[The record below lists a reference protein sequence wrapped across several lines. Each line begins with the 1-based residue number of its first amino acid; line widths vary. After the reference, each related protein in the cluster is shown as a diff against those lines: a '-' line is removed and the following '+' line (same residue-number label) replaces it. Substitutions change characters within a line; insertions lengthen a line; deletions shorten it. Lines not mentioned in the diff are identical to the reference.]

1 MNLRLQVD
9 LSDMRLFVNV
19 ADSSSMTRGAER
31 SHLSVPAA
39 STRIKNL
46 EEGLGVKLLYR
57 GPQGVSL
64 TPPGQAFAHHARLI
78 LQQLENLNGDLQ
90 DYASGLIGH
99 LRVFTGTT
107 AVTEFLPAVL
117 AAYLPRHPDV
127 TIDLR
132 ERSSADTVRALID
145 GQADIGIISGDVS
158 TDGLQAISYG
168 SDRLVL
174 AVSPRHPLAG
184 EGSVSFVQTLQH
196 QQVGLAETSAIHQ
209 FLRQQ
214 AEGLNRRLP
223 IRVQVGNFEAA
234 CRLVEA
240 NAGICILPEP
250 AACRYARMMS
260 LCVLPLE
267 DDWSE
272 RPMHVCVR
280 SVEQLPSFARD
291 LLRLLQSDAELQRCP
306 RRRVKSKGAA
316 GAALRRVG
324 LAEPSCGPACGPEQ
338 AVA

>member
-1 MNLRLQVD
+1 MQVD

-19 ADSSSMTRGAER
+19 ADSSNLTRGAER

-64 TPPGQAFAHHARLI
+64 TPPGEAFAHHARLI
-78 LQQLENLNGDLQ
+78 LQQLESLNGDLQ
-90 DYASGLIGH
+90 DYTSGLIGH
-99 LRVFTGTT
+99 LRMFAGTS
-107 AVTEFLPAVL
+107 AVSEYLPAVL
-117 AAYLPRHPDV
+117 ATYLPRHPDV

-145 GQADIGIISGDVS
+145 GQADIGIVSGEVS
-158 TDGLQAISYG
+158 TEGLQTIGYG

-184 EGSVSFVQTLQH
+184 QASVSFAQTLAHRQI
-196 QQVGLAETSAIHQ
+196 GLAEGSALHQ
-209 FLRQQ
+209 LLRQQ

-223 IRVQVGNFEAA
+223 IRVPVGSFEAA

-250 AACRYARMMS
+250 AACRYARAMS
-260 LCVLPLE
+260 LCLVPLQDE
-267 DDWSE
+267 WSDQ
-272 RPMHVCVR
+272 PMYVCVR

-291 LLRLLQSDAELQRCP
+291 LLRLLQCDAELRRCP
-306 RRRVKSKGAA
+306 RRRRRAGA
-316 GAALRRVG
+316 GGTAALRGAGHAQSPR
-324 LAEPSCGPACGPEQ
+324 GPACGPQET
-338 AVA
+338 AAA